1 MDFYNTML
9 LFYTFII
16 IIVIFILLLKFN
28 DEINNIIG
36 FNFKKNIDYI
46 SNEISYLF

>member
-16 IIVIFILLLKFN
+16 IIIIFLLLLKFN
-28 DEINNIIG
+28 NDIYNLTGINLKN
-36 FNFKKNIDYI
+36 NIDYL
-46 SNEISYLF
+46 SCEIFYLF

>member
-16 IIVIFILLLKFN
+16 IIIIFLLLLKFN
-28 DEINNIIG
+28 NDIYNLTGI
-36 FNFKKNIDYI
+36 NFKNYIDYL
-46 SNEISYLF
+46 SYEIFYLF

>member
-16 IIVIFILLLKFN
+16 IIIIFILLLKFN
-28 DEINNIIG
+28 NEINNITGI
-36 FNFKKNIDYI
+36 NFKKNIDYI